1 MIRDPVVL
9 LRNLVLS
16 LSDALDLVHLVAV
29 DHQQRVAYMTL
40 RLAMQAEWPPGE
52 RTDLLYAAALHD
64 IGLLSVEERIG
75 FLQGEMED
83 TDRHARMGGNL
94 LSRFDPFRE
103 AAGIV
108 RFHHKAWDAMD
119 AWDGV
124 PVSARRSANAVNLAD
139 FVERRIRRDAGILG
153 QVPGIVA
160 AVDDLRGKQ
169 ISPDLVDAFH
179 DLAGVESF
187 WLDTV
192 SPHVDAV
199 IAGMVDWPRVILGM
213 DGLEQIGRILSRIV
227 DYRSAYT
234 ATHSGGVA
242 ASASALARRL
252 FFEER
257 ECRLVRIAGLLHDLG
272 KVAVPTAILEKPDRL
287 SSREF
292 DVIRGHAYHTFRILS
307 AIGGF
312 EGITQWAAFHHERM
326 DGNGYPFHHK
336 GDALP
341 LGSRI
346 LAVADVFTALV
357 ENRPYRNGI
366 GREGTVAILRE
377 FASDGALDGRI
388 VTVLEDG
395 YDAIDR
401 ERREAQEVY
410 AEEFSLMDEGE
421 DGGTR
426 PSP

>member
-9 LRNLVLS
+9 LQNLVLS

-75 FLQGEMED
+75 FLQGDMED

-94 LSRFDPFRE
+94 LSRFDLFRN

-108 RFHHKAWDAMD
+108 RLHHKAWDAMD

-124 PVSARRSANAVNLAD
+124 PVPARRSANAVNLAD

-192 SPHVDAV
+192 SPHVDTV

-242 ASASALARRL
+242 ATASSLARKL

-257 ECRLVRIAGLLHDLG
+257 ECRLVQIAGLLHDLG

-287 SSREF
+287 SSWEF

-312 EGITQWAAFHHERM
+312 EEITQWAAFHHERM

-366 GREGTVAILRE
+366 GREGTIAILRE

-388 VTVLEDG
+388 VTVLVDE

-401 ERREAQEVY
+401 DRGEAQEVY
-410 AEEFSLMDEGE
+410 AEEFSRKDEGE
-421 DGGTR
+421 EGGAR

>member
-9 LRNLVLS
+9 LQDLVLS

-29 DHQQRVAYMTL
+29 DHQQRVAYMAL
-40 RLAMQAEWPPGE
+40 RLAMKAEWPPGE

-64 IGLLSVEERIG
+64 IGILSVEERVG
-75 FLQGEMED
+75 FLQGELEN
-83 TDRHARMGGNL
+83 TDRHARLGGSL
-94 LSRFDPFRE
+94 LQRFDPFRK

-124 PVSARRSANAVNLAD
+124 PVPARRSANAVNLAD

-192 SPHVDAV
+192 SPHVDTV

-287 SSREF
+287 SSWEF

-312 EGITQWAAFHHERM
+312 EEITQWAAFHHERM

-388 VTVLEDG
+388 VTVLVDE

-401 ERREAQEVY
+401 DRGEAQEIY
-410 AEEFSLMDEGE
+410 AEEFSRKDEGE
-421 DGGTR
+421 EVGAR